1 MFWKSGENAKECA
14 TVGKKKRAYWDES
27 QHPLEKILS
36 ARASLS
42 YSIAIPFKI
51 LMSAMLMKGKKN
63 GTFNPILPW
72 VKLKKKKVCALKC
85 IWIAVSEWKGTLI
98 LERKTTETEHKLLHS
113 FCILLLA
120 T

>member
-1 MFWKSGENAKECA
+1 MFCKSGENAKECA

-51 LMSAMLMKGKKN
+51 LMSAMLMKGKKKME
-63 GTFNPILPW
+63 L
-72 VKLKKKKVCALKC
+72 
-85 IWIAVSEWKGTLI
+85 LI
-98 LERKTTETEHKLLHS
+98 PFFLE
-113 FCILLLA
+113 
-120 T
+120 